1 MQNRRSL
8 DLIFLQQGGL
18 CAALG
23 EECCFYVDHYGVVK
37 EYMAKVREGL
47 PDGKENT
54 RLTNDGLSP
63 GSIHHPGLQ
72 L

>member
-1 MQNRRSL
+1 M
-8 DLIFLQQGGL
+8 
-18 CAALG
+18 
-23 EECCFYVDHYGVVK
+23 DHYGVVK

-54 RLTNDGLSP
+54 RLTNDGSSP